1 MQEYDKT
8 ITHFGEANITKA
20 LKENFG
26 ESFVA
31 AMNLLYKLDE
41 EDKQQVIASMGE
53 MLKADKYF
61 RKPARE

>member
-8 ITHFGEANITKA
+8 ITRFGEANITKA

-41 EDKQQVIASMGE
+41 MDKQQVIAYMGE
-53 MLKADKYF
+53 MLKADKYSH
-61 RKPARE
+61 KLVKD